1 MLKACLNVRHGQ
13 GIHVIFPG
21 ACPGEMTIGARKGKV
36 IINLD
41 SDVD

>member
-1 MLKACLNVRHGQ
+1 MLKACLNVRHGR
-13 GIHVIFPG
+13 GIHAIFLG
-21 ACPGEMTIGARKGKV
+21 ACSGEMTIGAREGKV